1 MCGQARRRNVVVQRK
16 HIMGATSAISRWS
29 TTRLVGGLVGGLV
42 GVSAALLLLVF
53 TAACSSLPQRR
64 PAPAAPELTAR
75 QVAQRMTLHDAQGP
89 MSEAREQRTLLAWAA
104 DDANPLFMHHLGVLA
119 GTGDVNLYR
128 GNDARLLI
136 DGPATFAAKKA
147 ALARAQHRIL
157 LESYIF
163 EDSGIAAEIGEL
175 LARQA
180 AAGVNV
186 SLMVDGIGS
195 FGTDE
200 QFFAGLRAAG
210 VHTCVFN
217 PVNPLQRPGVFD
229 VNHRDHRK
237 LLVVDNDIAITGGI
251 NISDVY
257 SSGSSGSS
265 GRSKARAANVAN
277 AANSERGWRDT
288 NIELRGPVVQAMA
301 DEFKQIWVTQ
311 ACDGAVGDAPAP
323 PTAGTRVVKVLTSEP
338 VEGYSRIYT
347 TLLAAIDAAQRSVK
361 ITMAYFAPG
370 TDLVDA
376 LCDAARRGVEV
387 TLILPSRSDSQL
399 VLQAGRSYYQRL
411 LSSGVRV
418 FELQDAL
425 LHAKTAVIDDV
436 WSTVGSSNLD
446 WRSLVDNNELN
457 VVVLGPG
464 FAGEMQ
470 AQFDRDLEVSR
481 AIEAEAWRRR
491 DVLQRLQ
498 ETVGWLAE
506 RWL

>member
-1 MCGQARRRNVVVQRK
+1 
-16 HIMGATSAISRWS
+16 MGVTSAIGRRI
-29 TTRLVGGLVGGLV
+29 TIRLASV
-42 GVSAALLLLVF
+42 GVAMALLVL
-53 TAACSSLPQRR
+53 TAACSTLPQRQH
-64 PAPAAPELTAR
+64 APAITAR

-89 MSEAREQRTLLAWAA
+89 MPQAREQRTLSAWAA
-104 DDANPLFMHHLGVLA
+104 DEANPLFMRHLGVLA
-119 GTGDVNLYR
+119 ATGDVNLYR

-147 ALARAQHRIL
+147 AMARAQHRIL

-163 EDSGIAAEIGEL
+163 EDSGIAAEIGAL

-186 SLMVDGIGS
+186 SLIVDGIGS

-217 PVNPLQRPGVFD
+217 PLNPLERPGVFD

-257 SSGSSGSS
+257 AAGSSGSS
-265 GRSKARAANVAN
+265 GRSKARAAAP
-277 AANSERGWRDT
+277 ASGERGWRDT

-301 DEFKQIWVTQ
+301 DEFKQVWVSQ
-311 ACDGAVGDAPAP
+311 ACDAAVGDAPAP
-323 PTAGTRVVKVLTSEP
+323 PSAGTRVVKVLTSEP
-338 VEGYSRIYT
+338 MEGYSRIYT
-347 TLLAAIDAAQRSVK
+347 TLLAAIDAAERSVK

-370 TDLVDA
+370 SDLVDA

-387 TLILPSRSDSQL
+387 TLVLPSRSDSKL
-399 VLQAGRSYYQRL
+399 VLQAGRSYYGRL
-411 LSSGVRV
+411 LSSGVRI
-418 FELQDAL
+418 FELQNAL

-446 WRSLVDNNELN
+446 WRSFVDNNELN
-457 VVVLGPG
+457 VVVLGPA
-464 FAGEMQ
+464 FAGEMR
-470 AQFDRDLEVSR
+470 AQFEQDVAASR
-481 AIEAEAWRRR
+481 AIDAEAWNRRG
-491 DVLQRLQ
+491 VLQRLE
-498 ETVGWLAE
+498 ETVGRLAE

>member
-1 MCGQARRRNVVVQRK
+1 
-16 HIMGATSAISRWS
+16 MGATSAIGRWS
-29 TTRLVGGLVGGLV
+29 TTRLVEGG
-42 GVSAALLLLVF
+42 AALALLVV
-53 TAACSSLPQRR
+53 TAACSSLPQRH
-64 PAPAAPELTAR
+64 PAPELTAR

-89 MSEAREQRTLLAWAA
+89 MSDAREQRTLLAWAA
-104 DDANPLFMHHLGVLA
+104 DDANPSLMHHLGVLA
-119 GTGDVNLYR
+119 GTGDTNLYR

-163 EDSGIAAEIGEL
+163 EDSGIAAEIGAL

-200 QFFAGLRAAG
+200 QFFAGLRTAG

-217 PVNPLQRPGVFD
+217 PVNPLERPGVFD

-237 LLVVDNDIAITGGI
+237 VLVVDNDIAITGGI

-265 GRSKARAANVAN
+265 GRSKARTADATQGK
-277 AANSERGWRDT
+277 RGWRDT

-301 DEFKQIWVTQ
+301 DEFRQIWVTQ
-311 ACDGAVGDAPAP
+311 ACEGAVGDAPAP
-323 PTAGTRVVKVLTSEP
+323 PAAGTRVVKVVTSEP

-376 LCDAARRGVEV
+376 LCDAAQRGVEV
-387 TLILPSRSDSQL
+387 TLVLPSHSDSRL
-399 VLQAGRSYYQRL
+399 VLQAGRSYYARL
-411 LSSGVRV
+411 LSSGVRI

-470 AQFDRDLEVSR
+470 AQFDRDVAVSR
-481 AIEAEAWRRR
+481 AIDAEAWRRR

-498 ETVGWLAE
+498 ETVGRLAE